1 MRDNNIR
8 KIAVIG
14 NAGGGKTVLSR
25 RLGKIHSL
33 PVVHVDAI
41 QFISGMKIRP
51 HKESIAIL
59 NEHQDGSEW
68 IIDGYGPLDILEKRF
83 KLADHI
89 VLIDFPLW
97 RHYWWAAKR
106 QVTNLWSPR
115 KELPEGCDEKNWEHT
130 KKLFKTIKQ
139 VHRLMRPELLRILG
153 REELKNKVTII
164 KSVRD
169 WNSVYRRGISASH
182 SKG

>member
-25 RLGKIHSL
+25 RLGEIHSL
-33 PVVHVDAI
+33 PVVHVDSI
-41 QFISGMKIRP
+41 QFVSGMKIRS
-51 HKESIAIL
+51 HKESIGIL
-59 NEHQDGSEW
+59 TAYQEGADW

-83 KLADHI
+83 KLADRI

-97 RHYWWAAKR
+97 RHYWWATKR
-106 QVTNLWSPR
+106 QFINLWSPR
-115 KELPEGCDEKNWEHT
+115 KELPEGCDERNWQHT

-153 REELKNKVTII
+153 REELKNKVTIVTTV
-164 KSVRD
+164 SD
-169 WNSVYRRGISASH
+169 WNSLYRSGLSASD